1 MADAWLAP
9 AGFGVLFALILI
21 RVPIGIAMAIVGFGG
36 YAMVVGVGPALSV
49 LSSAPLRTASDTALT
64 LLPLFILMGVAA
76 YRSGVSDNLF
86 AAGRMT
92 FGHYRGGLALS
103 TIAASAGFAAIC
115 GSSAA
120 GAATMTRIALPPM
133 RLAGYAEGPA
143 AATLAVGGTLGIL
156 IPPSVALAVLGVLTE
171 QDIGRLFVAGVV
183 PGAMAVA
190 MHMLVVHI
198 IARRHPD
205 QLPRSDRAR
214 WRERIIA
221 YAQVWP
227 VVLIFLFVLGG
238 MYLGFFTPSEAAAM
252 GAIFTMTLG
261 FLRGQ
266 LPMAAQW
273 KALKET
279 CRTSAAI
286 FVILIG
292 AVVFGYFLAITGAPH
307 AIANWIAGLPFSP
320 TVTLIII
327 LFLYLLLGCVLDSLA
342 MIVLTVPIIF
352 PVTQQLGYDPI
363 WVCILIVITIEL
375 GLITPPIGLN
385 VFVIKSME
393 PELRLGNVFAALLPF
408 IAMDILRLALL
419 VAFPVLVLW
428 LPNSMV

>member
-1 MADAWLAP
+1 MGDEWLAP
-9 AGFGVLFALILI
+9 AGFAALFLLIILE
-21 RVPIGIAMAIVGFGG
+21 VPIGIAMAIIGVGG
-36 YAMVVGVGPALSV
+36 YAITVGLGPAMSV
-49 LSSAPLRTASDTALT
+49 LSSAPLRTASDSALT
-64 LLPLFILMGVAA
+64 LLPLFVLMGVAA
-76 YRSGVSDNLF
+76 YRSGVSDHLF
-86 AAGRMT
+86 HAGRKT

-133 RLAGYAEGPA
+133 RDAGYHDGPA
-143 AATLAVGGTLGIL
+143 AATIAVGGTLGIL

-171 QDIGRLFVAGVV
+171 QDIGRLFMAGVV
-183 PGAMAVA
+183 PGLMAVL
-190 MHMLVVHI
+190 MHMLVVHLV
-198 IARRHPD
+198 ARRHPD
-205 QLPRSDRAR
+205 RLPRSDRSTWTAR
-214 WRERIIA
+214 WQA
-221 YAQVWP
+221 YSQVWP

-238 MYLGFFTPSEAAAM
+238 MYLGLFTPSEAAAM
-252 GAIFTMTLG
+252 GALFTMGLG
-261 FLRGQ
+261 WLRGQ
-266 LPMAAQW
+266 LSWRAQW
-273 KALKET
+273 AALIET
-279 CRTSAAI
+279 CRTAAAI

-292 AVVFGYFLAITGAPH
+292 AVIFGYFLAITGAPY
-307 AIANWIAGLPFSP
+307 AIVNWIAELPFSP

-393 PELRLGNVFAALLPF
+393 PSLHLSQVFASVAPY
-408 IAMDILRLALL
+408 IAMDIARLALL
-419 VAFPVLVLW
+419 VAFPWLVLW
-428 LPNSMV
+428 LPNTMG